1 MDETERMGR
10 YGGGI
15 SGGQQAQEDI
25 VQCGRGGIDN
35 LGHGILRVV
44 EAAVVAATVRAN
56 LALEVRAA
64 EGAADI
70 LLCLF
75 GE

>member
-1 MDETERMGR
+1 MRPR
-10 YGGGI
+10 R
-15 SGGQQAQEDI
+15 S
-25 VQCGRGGIDN
+25 RHN
-35 LGHGILRVV
+35 LEHGVV
-44 EAAVVAATVRAN
+44 GAAAAAAAVVAATVRAN